1 MRLFLAACLLA
12 SMPVL
17 VLADEGG
24 ERGGPPGGG
33 GGPPAMP
40 PAPVRVTDV
49 LEKTIQRGRT
59 FVGTIDPARTS
70 TVGSEHAGLVV
81 EFLAREGM
89 RVAADEVLV
98 RMRTAQI
105 DIRIQSAKAELRLRQ
120 ERLAELDNGTRP
132 EEIEQARA
140 RVRELEAG
148 LELRRWRL
156 QASEK
161 LFRSKTISEDELREA
176 QLAVQAA
183 ELIVAVAEKS
193 LELAETGPRKEKKAQ
208 AQAEVDIQKAEVQ
221 RLEDERERTIIR
233 APFDGYVTQEH
244 TEVGQWLTPGD
255 PVATIVH
262 LDVVDVT
269 VDVVED
275 FIGSLRLGSDV
286 RVSVEAVQDRVF
298 TGTIARI
305 VPQADLRGRTFPVKI
320 RLENE
325 RLGDSM
331 LLKAGMFASAT
342 LAVGQDAP
350 ALFVPKDAVV
360 LGGPVPV
367 LVWVVDPASSTAV
380 MVPVTLGV
388 AYQDLVE
395 VIAPPGQL
403 TAGAKVVI
411 RGNERILFP
420 GQPLQIAE

>member
-1 MRLFLAACLLA
+1 MRVLLAACFLVWMPLLA
-12 SMPVL
+12 V
-17 VLADEGG
+17 ADEGDKP
-24 ERGGPPGGG
+24 GGPPGGG

-40 PAPVRVTDV
+40 PAPVRVAEV
-49 LEKTIQRGRT
+49 LEETIQRGRT
-59 FVGTIDPARTS
+59 FVGTVDAARSS
-70 TVGSEHAGLVV
+70 TVGSEHAGMVV
-81 EFLAREGM
+81 EFLAREGL
-89 RVAADEVLV
+89 RVAADDVLV

-105 DIRIQSAKAELRLRQ
+105 DIRIQSAKAQLRLRQ
-120 ERLAELDNGTRP
+120 ERLAELENGTRP

-148 LELRRWRL
+148 LELRRWKL

-183 ELIVAVAEKS
+183 ELIVAVAQKS
-193 LELAETGPRKEKKAQ
+193 LELAETGPRREKKAQ
-208 AQAEVDIQKAEVQ
+208 AQAEVDIQKAEVA
-221 RLEDERERTIIR
+221 RLEDERERYIVR
-233 APFDGYVTQEH
+233 APFDGYITHEH
-244 TEVGQWLTPGD
+244 TEVGQWLQPGD

-275 FIGSLRLGSDV
+275 FVGALRIGSDV
-286 RVSVEAVQDRVF
+286 RVSIEAVKDRVF
-298 TGTIARI
+298 TGTVSRI

-320 RLENE
+320 RLDNE

-360 LGGPVPV
+360 LGGAVPV
-367 LVWVVDPASSTAV
+367 LIWLVDPASSTAV
-380 MVPVTLGV
+380 SVPVTLGV
-388 AYQDLVE
+388 AHRDLVE
-395 VIAPPGQL
+395 VIAPSGQL
-403 TAGAKVVI
+403 AAGAKVVI

-420 GQPLQIAE
+420 GQPLRITE